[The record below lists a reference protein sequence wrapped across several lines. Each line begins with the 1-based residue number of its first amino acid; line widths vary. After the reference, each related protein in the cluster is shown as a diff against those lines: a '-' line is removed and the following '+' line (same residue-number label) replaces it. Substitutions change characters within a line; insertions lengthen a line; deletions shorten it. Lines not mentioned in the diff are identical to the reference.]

1 MNTEFTPRLTVHRRP
16 SGAPTGVLLLEVT
29 GDLDAANSQIL
40 RDALVP
46 AIDQEGGVIVIDM
59 TEVNYIDSVGLGTLV
74 AGLKRANEHGA
85 QLRFVVTNPQ
95 IQKVLNITGLVRVL
109 DVYETSDSA
118 VAGRH

>member
-1 MNTEFTPRLTVHRRP
+1 MNTEFVPRLAVQRRP
-16 SGAPTGVLLLEVT
+16 SGAPPGVLVLEVT

-40 RDALVP
+40 RDALVGG
-46 AIDQEGGVIVIDM
+46 IDREGGVIVVDM

-85 QLRFVVTNPQ
+85 RLRFVVTNPQ

-109 DVYETSDSA
+109 DVYETPDSA
-118 VAGRH
+118 IAGTR

>member
-1 MNTEFTPRLTVHRRP
+1 MNTEFVPRLAVHRRP
-16 SGAPTGVLLLEVT
+16 SGAPAGILILDVS
-29 GDLDAANSQIL
+29 GDLDAANSQVL
-40 RDALVP
+40 RDTLVP
-46 AIDQEGGVIVIDM
+46 AIDQERGVIVLDM

-109 DVYETSDSA
+109 DVYETRESA
-118 VAGRH
+118 VAGRQ